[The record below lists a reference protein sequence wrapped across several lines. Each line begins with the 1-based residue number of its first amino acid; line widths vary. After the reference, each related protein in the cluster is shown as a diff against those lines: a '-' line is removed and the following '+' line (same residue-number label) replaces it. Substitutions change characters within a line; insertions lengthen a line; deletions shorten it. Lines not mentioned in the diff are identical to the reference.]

1 MCCQWVSRRT
11 ISVKRDVPDHFRCV
25 KRPDGAFDIKKNGE
39 HLLTCTGSEDDA
51 RNIIKLLN
59 SDRRETK

>member
-1 MCCQWVSRRT
+1 M
-11 ISVKRDVPDHFRCV
+11 KRDALDSFRCV
-25 KRPDGAFDIKKNGE
+25 KRPDGSFDIQKNGE

-59 SDRRETK
+59 SDRKETTTK